1 MLERRRAM
9 SNPRLHEI
17 ISRALKK
24 RESLQNGQ
32 TNLIRLIDG
41 QGDDVRGHILE
52 SYGDGW
58 LVSTSG
64 PGLNPE
70 IRDTLASFGKSLYW
84 KRLDQHQKES
94 PVHLTSEQLPE
105 HFTGL
110 ENGLKCRLSFES
122 GYSQGIFID
131 QRDNRA
137 ALRKMVKPGQTVLNT
152 FAYTG
157 FFSIAAASAGAI
169 TSTLDL
175 SQVYLDWARENFRLN
190 DMSPEDHYF
199 CKGDTFHWLRRF
211 AKQCRTFDYIILD
224 PPTFSRDDKGKVFR
238 VEKDYGLLFD
248 LAAACLAP
256 GGKILAC
263 TNFRGMTTGDFM
275 KQLKG
280 ARLEPTAMPE
290 DFTDTPYLKSVW
302 ASFP

>member
-9 SNPRLHEI
+9 SNPRLHEM
-17 ISRALKK
+17 ISRSLKK

-41 QGDDVRGHILE
+41 QGDDLRGHILE
-52 SYGDGW
+52 SYGEGW
-58 LVSTSG
+58 LISTTG

-70 IRDTLASFGKSLYW
+70 VRDALASHRKPLYW

-94 PVHLTSEQLPE
+94 PVHLSGEQLPE
-105 HFTGL
+105 YFTGL
-110 ENGLKCRLSFES
+110 ENGLKCKLSFES

-131 QRDNRA
+131 QRDNRDS
-137 ALRKMVKPGQTVLNT
+137 LRKMIKPGQSVLNT

-157 FFSIAAASAGAI
+157 FFSIAAAVAGAV

-190 DMSPEDHYF
+190 GMAPDDHYF

-211 AKQCRTFDYIILD
+211 AKQGRTFDYIILD

-238 VEKDYGLLFD
+238 VEKDYGRLFD
-248 LAAACLAP
+248 LAAACIAP
-256 GGKILAC
+256 GGRILAC
-263 TNFRGMTTGDFM
+263 TNFRGMSTGDFM

-280 ARLEPTAMPE
+280 ARLKPAIMPE

-302 ASFP
+302 ATFA